1 MLQLKSFKNSTVTS
15 CKGGYV
21 QMTRMHVEAIVLA
34 TENYKMYLSLI
45 RVGVATTD
53 IYT

>member
-21 QMTRMHVEAIVLA
+21 QMMRMHVEAVVLA
-34 TENYKMYLSLI
+34 TENLD
-45 RVGVATTD
+45 G
-53 IYT
+53 

>member
-21 QMTRMHVEAIVLA
+21 QMTMHVEAIVLA
-34 TENYKMYLSLI
+34 TENLD
-45 RVGVATTD
+45 G
-53 IYT
+53 